1 MSDSKKKKLKED
13 DSLTSLKKYLK
24 SNKEKAYD
32 YATKNTKYNEQGHPT
47 ISTKDEWASE
57 TEWDDLFATM
67 KKEKLRKGAN
77 E

>member
-1 MSDSKKKKLKED
+1 MIKNKKVKED
-13 DSLTSLKKYLK
+13 GAVTELKKYLEA
-24 SNKEKAYD
+24 NREKAYEF
-32 YATKNTKYNEQGHPT
+32 ATHNTKYNEQGHPT

-67 KKEKLRKGAN
+67 KKEKKRKDAN